1 MDYRLHKID
10 SEEKNRILSLHE
22 SATKKDYFSTGKK
35 PLFEQSEGDNSTSI
49 ATQIYNASKGFGTDE
64 SSFLDAVKD
73 IKTKEEFYKVDE
85 LLKASN
91 YGTPQQGFAFFVK
104 DEMGVEDADTVESI
118 VRHLRGI
125 GVNAEYKTI
134 GFNNREVIDFKI
146 VDNLKKSNSI
156 WPKEYSCISNHSEA
170 QKVSLS
176 DGSIAYKL
184 NGEVFYNNG
193 RKKDKEGKMVNYSC
207 DQLQKKGQEDQVSAV
222 EPQKGGDQVSAVEPQ
237 KERGMNATQRI
248 QQELGVTVDGKVG
261 PETINAMY
269 DKLYK

>member
-22 SATKKDYFSTGKK
+22 SATEKEYFSTGKK
-35 PLFEQSEGDNSTSI
+35 PLFEQSNEDNSKSI

-118 VRHLRGI
+118 VRHLSSI
-125 GVNAEYKTI
+125 GVSAEYKTV

-146 VDNLKKSNSI
+146 VDNLKSTSD
-156 WPKEYSCISNHSEA
+156 WPEEYSCISNHSEA
-170 QKVSLS
+170 QKVALN

-207 DQLQKKGQEDQVSAV
+207 DQFQEKGQE
-222 EPQKGGDQVSAVEPQ
+222 DQVSAVEPQ

-269 DKLYK
+269 DELYK